1 MNKLNSMYAVV
12 LMASVFAACSKD
24 EADPIIVVPPSD
36 GSTMTLNGIAGT
48 EDGTSAANS
57 VYVDFSADKQTPVLR
72 SSWDLG
78 FYSGAEFKVIL
89 NATNGASVAKLPKTD
104 LNAVTE
110 ADLAQANLV
119 ITLGG
124 TAEYGKL
131 DDPRETNILNKTA
144 IAAISATDGENA
156 VYLFN
161 PAGGSHSSP
170 FNVDNV
176 YKIKILRKG
185 AGYTLQYAKLKETT
199 FKTLDVAKDTK
210 LNFSFVSL
218 SGGKTVNVE
227 PAKAEWDMVWTWS
240 LYYSGAP
247 GSEFVY
253 SFSDLVFTNNIG
265 GVTAAQISTSTKSY
279 VAYAEADVASTN
291 FLSNRDVIGS
301 KWRITSPAT
310 SAGVNSEV
318 FYVIK
323 DGAGNVYK
331 LKFNS
336 FHANDA
342 GTRGKPVLEYKL
354 VKKG

>member
-1 MNKLNSMYAVV
+1 MNKLNSMFAVV

-36 GSTMTLNGIAGT
+36 GSTMTLNGIAGA
-48 EDGTSAANS
+48 EDGASAANS

-110 ADLAQANLV
+110 ADLTQANLV

-144 IAAISATDGENA
+144 IAAISATDAENA

-161 PAGGSHSSP
+161 PAGASHSSP

-185 AGYTLQYAKLKETT
+185 TGYTLQYAKLKETT

-210 LNFSFVSL
+210 FNFSFVSL
-218 SGGKTVNVE
+218 SGGKTVSVE

-265 GVTAAQISTSTKSY
+265 GVSSVQVNTSQKSY
-279 VAYAEADVASTN
+279 ADFSESDLSSVNFSNARNVMGSTWRN
-291 FLSNRDVIGS
+291 TTGTIGVLTNR
-301 KWRITSPAT
+301 
-310 SAGVNSEV
+310 
-318 FYVIK
+318 FYLIK
-323 DGAGNVYK
+323 DASGNVYK

-336 FHANDA
+336 FHAADA